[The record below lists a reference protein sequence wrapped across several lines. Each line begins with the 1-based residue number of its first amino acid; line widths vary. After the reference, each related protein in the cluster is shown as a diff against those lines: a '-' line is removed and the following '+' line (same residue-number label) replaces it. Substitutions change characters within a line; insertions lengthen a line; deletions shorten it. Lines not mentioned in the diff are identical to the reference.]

1 MPSPEYLEAGQFKL
15 SKKLISDLG
24 NDVSNYTAYYQ
35 NKLKELEPLNLNLS
49 SIALVCN
56 IKTEKAKICLHD
68 LFACLIEMTRKE
80 TSNRKI
86 AMTLRK
92 FGVIEVQNGQLSF
105 SQSDGGLTI
114 EDPKMRTENR
124 RRAREDEIGSMID
137 GASASL
143 SQRGGLITI
152 K

>member
-1 MPSPEYLEAGQFKL
+1 
-15 SKKLISDLG
+15 
-24 NDVSNYTAYYQ
+24 
-35 NKLKELEPLNLNLS
+35 
-49 SIALVCN
+49 
-56 IKTEKAKICLHD
+56 
-68 LFACLIEMTRKE
+68 MTRKE

-124 RRAREDEIGSMID
+124 KRAREEEIGSMID